1 MKDVYKRQVVLLMS
15 VVPIFIS
22 LYYSFTNFD
31 GVRAPVF
38 TGWDNYA
45 KLIRD
50 PVLRA
55 SMINTLIYTVVTV
68 PVQTLSLIHI

>member
-1 MKDVYKRQVVLLMS
+1 MRRNKRKTDLTGYVYIAPICLVVLLMS

-55 SMINTLIYTVVTV
+55 SMINTLI
-68 PVQTLSLIHI
+68 